1 VGKAQRAHHSVV
13 QPERRRA
20 RRKARLCPLYD
31 LKGAGEVS
39 GATFFRDKA
48 GMLSPFWRSVL
59 IVAIFLLVWP
69 PIFGNVGWWM
79 KFDYGP
85 PLLVGVAI
93 IAMWSYFFA
102 PAALF
107 VGIIH
112 AVAAIRFHHNSV
124 WVPMLAAGCAAI
136 LIMVSIS
143 AMGPGPTHNLID
155 VPLEGYFIFVVPSL
169 IASLIC
175 WRLTRR
181 FARPA

>member
-1 VGKAQRAHHSVV
+1 M
-13 QPERRRA
+13 
-20 RRKARLCPLYD
+20 
-31 LKGAGEVS
+31 S
-39 GATFFRDKA
+39 GATFFRDDA
-48 GMLSPFWRSVL
+48 GMLSPFWRFVL

-79 KFDYGP
+79 KFDFGP
-85 PLLVGVAI
+85 SLLVGVAF

-107 VGIIH
+107 AGIIH

-124 WVPMLAAGCAAI
+124 WVPFLAAGCAAI
-136 LIMVSIS
+136 LIMVLIS
-143 AMGPGPTHNLID
+143 VMPHGPTLNLID
-155 VPLEGYFIFVVPSL
+155 VPLESYVLLAIPSL

>member
-1 VGKAQRAHHSVV
+1 M
-13 QPERRRA
+13 
-20 RRKARLCPLYD
+20 
-31 LKGAGEVS
+31 S
-39 GATFFRDKA
+39 GATFFRDEA

-59 IVAIFLLVWP
+59 IVAIFLLAWP

-85 PLLVGVAI
+85 PLLVAVAI
-93 IAMWSYFFA
+93 IAMWSYFLA

-124 WVPMLAAGCAAI
+124 WVPMLATGCAAI
-136 LIMVSIS
+136 LIIVSIS
-143 AMGPGPTHNLID
+143 AMAPGPTYNLINA
-155 VPLEGYFIFVVPSL
+155 PLESYFNVVVPSL